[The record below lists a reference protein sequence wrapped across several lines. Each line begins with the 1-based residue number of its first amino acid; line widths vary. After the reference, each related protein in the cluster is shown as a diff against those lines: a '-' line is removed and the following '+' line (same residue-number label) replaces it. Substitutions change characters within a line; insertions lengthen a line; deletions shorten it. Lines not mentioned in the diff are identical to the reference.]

1 MKHDKGWKANKDTDK
16 CGITNADRASRV
28 EELLEYYAKGRD
40 GDIAPSESELPDYC
54 ADMIADLLH
63 LAASNGWN
71 AERVLRLADM
81 HFQAER

>member
-1 MKHDKGWKANKDTDK
+1 MKHDKGWRANKDTDK

-28 EELLEYYAKGRD
+28 EELLEYYAKCRD
-40 GDIAPSESELPDYC
+40 RRWHTSESELPYYC

-63 LAASNGWN
+63 LAASNGWD
-71 AERVLRLADM
+71 AEDVLRRADM